1 MAEKVKKEKA
11 EKPEKSKGNVL
22 KIMIIILLIAV
33 LIAGGTAAGYIFA
46 TKMKAGQTTTTTTTN
61 QASSANIK
69 TFSLDEFLVNLKAD
83 KTSGYLKTKIY
94 IGYDADNK
102 NYKNLPTELEDKKA
116 IIRDAVNSILRNKKT
131 TDFNE
136 AGIEQI
142 KKEIKDKTN
151 PILKEGQIENVYFY
165 DIIVQA
171 Q

>member
-11 EKPEKSKGNVL
+11 EKPEGSKGNIL
-22 KIMIIILLIAV
+22 KIIIIILLIAV
-33 LIAGGTAAGYIFA
+33 LIAGGTAAGYVFA
-46 TKMKAGQTTTTTTTN
+46 TKMKGNQTTTTN
-61 QASSANIK
+61 QAATVNIK

-83 KTSGYLKTKIY
+83 NTSGYLKTNIY

-102 NYKNLPTELEDKKA
+102 NYKNLPTELEDKKP
-116 IIRDAVNSILRNKKT
+116 ILRDAVNSILRNKKT

-136 AGIEQI
+136 AGVEQI
-142 KKEIKDKTN
+142 KKEIKDRIN
-151 PILKEGQIENVYFY
+151 PLLKEGQIENVYFY

>member
-11 EKPEKSKGNVL
+11 EKPEGSKGNIL
-22 KIMIIILLIAV
+22 KIIIIILLVAV

-46 TKMKAGQTTTTTTTN
+46 TKIKGAQTTTTTN
-61 QASSANIK
+61 QAATVNIK

-83 KTSGYLKTKIY
+83 NTSGYLKTNIY

-102 NYKNLPTELEDKKA
+102 NYKNLPTELEDKKP
-116 IIRDAVNSILRNKKT
+116 ILRDAVNSILRNKKT
-131 TDFNE
+131 SDFNE
-136 AGIEQI
+136 AGVEQI
-142 KKEIKDKTN
+142 KKEIKDKIN
-151 PILKEGQIENVYFY
+151 PLLKEGQIENVYFY

>member
-11 EKPEKSKGNVL
+11 EGSKGNIL
-22 KIMIIILLIAV
+22 KIIIIILLIAV

-46 TKMKAGQTTTTTTTN
+46 TKMKPSQTTTATN
-61 QASSANIK
+61 QAAVNIK

-83 KTSGYLKTKIY
+83 NTSGYLKTKIY
-94 IGYDADNK
+94 IGYDGDNK
-102 NYKNLPTELEDKKA
+102 DYKNLPTELEDKKP
-116 IIRDAVNSILRNKKT
+116 ILRDAVNSILRNKKT

-136 AGIEQI
+136 AGVEQI
-142 KKEIKDKTN
+142 KKEIKDRIN
-151 PILKEGQIENVYFY
+151 PLLKEGQIENVYFY